1 MKILYSVKKLPHM
14 NRPMATIGIF
24 DGVHVGHQKLLRRL
38 AEKAHRKKKK
48 AIVITFIPH
57 PYRIL
62 HPGKAPPMLLS
73 LSHRLKILDRIGI
86 DIALI
91 LNFNKH
97 LSCFSAEDFV
107 KKILVK
113 GLNIEELFI
122 GGNFALGHNRKG
134 RLNLLK
140 KLSLKYG
147 FKLNIIKCRKVNR
160 QPISSTSIRELL
172 MDGKL
177 KKASFGLGRKVS
189 ILGTVT
195 RGDKRGR
202 ILGFP
207 TSNLDLHHEAVPPAG
222 VYAVFVRLNKKL
234 YKGILNIGFR
244 PTFKKAQREK
254 TVEAY
259 IFDFKKNIY
268 GKDMEVVFVKKIR
281 EERHFKHK
289 DHLRGQI
296 EKDAKQAKKILESVI
311 TR

>member
-1 MKILYSVKKLPHM
+1 M

-24 DGVHVGHQKLLRRL
+24 DGVHIGHQKLLKQL
-38 AEKAHRKKKK
+38 AEKAHRRKKK

-57 PYRIL
+57 PYRVL
-62 HPGKAPPMLLS
+62 HPEKTPPMLLS
-73 LSHRLKILDRIGI
+73 LSHRLKILEERGI

-97 LSCFSAEDFV
+97 LSCFSTEDFV
-107 KKILVK
+107 KEILVK
-113 GLNIEELFI
+113 GLNIEGLFI
-122 GGNFALGHNRKG
+122 GDNFALGHNRKG
-134 RLNLLK
+134 GLSLLE

-147 FKLNIIKCRKVNR
+147 FKLTIIKCRKVNR
-160 QPISSTSIRELL
+160 QPISSTLIRKLL
-172 MDGKL
+172 LDGNL
-177 KKASFGLGRKVS
+177 KKASSGLGRKVS

-195 RGDKRGR
+195 RGDRRGR
-202 ILGFP
+202 VLGFP

-244 PTFKKAQREK
+244 PTFKKTQREK
-254 TVEAY
+254 TVEAH

-289 DHLRGQI
+289 GHLREQI
-296 EKDAKQAKKILESVI
+296 NKDASQARKILEASS
-311 TR
+311 R

>member
-1 MKILYSVKKLPHM
+1 MKVLYSIKKLPYM

-24 DGVHVGHQKLLRRL
+24 DGVHIGHQKLLARL

-57 PYRIL
+57 PYRVL
-62 HPGKAPPMLLS
+62 YPGKTPPMLLS
-73 LSHRLKILDRIGI
+73 LSHRLKILEERGI

-97 LSCFSAEDFV
+97 LSCFSTEDFV

-113 GLNIEELFI
+113 GLNIERLFI
-122 GGNFALGHNRKG
+122 GDNFALGRNRKG
-134 RLNLLK
+134 RLSLLK

-160 QPISSTSIRELL
+160 QPISSTLIRKLL

-177 KKASFGLGRKVS
+177 KKASSGLGRKVS

-195 RGDKRGR
+195 RGDRRGR

-244 PTFKKAQREK
+244 PTFKKTQREK
-254 TVEAY
+254 TVEAH

-268 GKDMEVVFVKKIR
+268 GKDLEIVFVKKIR

-289 DHLRGQI
+289 DHLREQI
-296 EKDAKQAKKILESVI
+296 NKDVIKARKILEASS
-311 TR
+311 R